1 MVTVLAFASFEPNPV
16 QGTVRL
22 FRGFAIQLAYRWG
35 SRQVVT
41 DDDHAVLMWSRL
53 TKGWNPRRFVRE
65 VQGVGFAVA
74 VGTGM
79 AVLSTAIVAVALHEV
94 LIVARVNAGTRL
106 WVIVAV
112 VAFRFVLTLYGAW
125 QALRLDVKRMRLL
138 DEPVGEYWRIDYLA
152 AQPLGGGHGSRL
164 LGQFLAEADAADASV
179 CLVTDP
185 RNRDF
190 YRRHGFRLAGVA
202 DPSGDLGDRLLMVRR
217 APSLRRNQRSRRS
230 LTLAA

>member
-1 MVTVLAFASFEPNPV
+1 MVTVLAFASFEANPV

-35 SRQVVT
+35 SHQVVT

-53 TKGWNPRRFVRE
+53 TAKWDCRRFARE
-65 VQGVGFAVA
+65 LQGVATAVA
-74 VGTGM
+74 VGVGM
-79 AVLSTAIVAVALHEV
+79 AVLSTAIVAVALREV
-94 LIVARVNAGTRL
+94 LTVAGANAVTRL

-112 VAFRFVLTLYGAW
+112 VAYRFVLTLYGAW

-138 DEPVGEYWRIDYLA
+138 DDPVGEYWRIDYLA
-152 AQPLGGGHGSRL
+152 AQPLGAGHGSRL
-164 LGQFLAEADAADASV
+164 LAQFLAEADAADASI

-190 YRRHGFRLAGVA
+190 YRRNGFRLAGVA

-217 APSLRRNQRSRRS
+217 APSLRRGVRRTR
-230 LTLAA
+230 LTVAA